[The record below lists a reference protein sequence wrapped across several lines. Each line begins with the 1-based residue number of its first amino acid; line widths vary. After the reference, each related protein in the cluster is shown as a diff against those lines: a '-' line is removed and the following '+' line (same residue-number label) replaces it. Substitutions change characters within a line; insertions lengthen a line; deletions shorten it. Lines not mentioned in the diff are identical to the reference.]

1 MGLIYDGRIYF
12 SLALIMACDYLQVPL
27 QNVRFVPGE
36 YIELPDAHLPD
47 GTVSTFQVPVTEQ
60 CEMLVNWAGSYHS
73 TFRHLPYNLILD
85 FSEFDPDNR
94 ALFTQRV
101 HRAMVESEG
110 KMVPEPVTDFAWTVE
125 PVQLPPHEDLRIDE
139 LRNLIERMD
148 ARLGKL
154 VADVDFRLTALES
167 TSQAASGNGQ
177 TLELPDPAGSDPA
190 RTGGASSLV
199 DTDEGY
205 QPSGAPRI
213 LGTIPLE
220 DGVVEPI
227 APEPQQTARA
237 SVLPD
242 GTPEE
247 RYKYALGLLR
257 KAQYDEAD
265 SVLSAFIEVHG
276 DHPLAD
282 NASFWR
288 GETFYA
294 RKMFGDAA
302 RIYATNLQ
310 TYSKGGKAPD
320 NMVKLGMALANLERT
335 REACQAFAE
344 LDRKYPDMPAN
355 VRQAAERGRN
365 AARCP

>member
-1 MGLIYDGRIYF
+1 MPMMPKKPMRALNAAMLAVGLAAF
-12 SLALIMACDYLQVPL
+12 LALSSPADA
-27 QNVRFVPGE
+27 QNDTTVLRSQ
-36 YIELPDAHLPD
+36 IELLKGNLASLYKQ
-47 GTVSTFQVPVTEQ
+47 FQELQQYVFTKSGGEAAAS
-60 CEMLVNWAGSYHS
+60 AGSS
-73 TFRHLPYNLILD
+73 SPATD
-85 FSEFDPDNR
+85 DVSNR
-94 ALFTQRV
+94 RLAV
-101 HRAMVESEG
+101 VESRIDQIDQNEMRRIEG
-110 KMVPEPVTDFAWTVE
+110 QF
-125 PVQLPPHEDLRIDE
+125 DE

-310 TYSKGGKAPD
+310 TYPEGGKAPD

-344 LDRKYPDMPAN
+344 LDRKYPDMPVN
-355 VRQAAERGRN
+355 VRHAAERGRN